1 MRTYPAC
8 GFPDGSV
15 SPPSNEL
22 FVQYARVL
30 RDLVPRAR
38 RVDFYSRDGVHVG
51 NSTGSELTGLRPA
64 VLELLA
70 KARDGARRDAGVR
83 LSLGGAVVYLLPV
96 YGDDGA
102 VLGAVS
108 LACRPSRSGRPPA
121 PAEEVAI
128 LTASTVSE
136 LGRTILRQTEAA
148 SRLAAA
154 ESAQLKRLL
163 EITQIQSGTTAGGD
177 VIEAILAATV
187 AHLDCDVAVLHIPGR
202 GLERL
207 HRRGATELAGA
218 KELNALTRSHL
229 FQMAERRGE
238 PLVINRLRETPESPL
253 VPYRILCVPLRHRG
267 AVAGLV
273 VAFGSHARRPF
284 DAKDAALLEQLSPR
298 LQELVANTYDEQT
311 GLLTRRAFEE
321 QVLEYESR
329 TPDQPRCVIYGN
341 LDRLHAVNELF
352 GYTRGDE
359 VLRHVGQRWSNAPA
373 PNGTLIC
380 RLSGDRFVALLH
392 GATLNRARAWAE
404 RLRETIANLAPP
416 GCTGFLISS
425 SFGVAPLAAGQTVN
439 HALAAAESACKA
451 AKDRGRNRVEVF
463 ADADVSLM
471 QRHQDLRIFRD
482 LVHALDE
489 GRLCLYAQPLVPLL
503 DAKRPTDYEIL
514 VRVLDEN
521 GDAMLP
527 GPFLSAATRYQ
538 LLARVD
544 QWVMKE
550 AVRQLAAAGV
560 GLAAIRSTF
569 WINLSGQSLGQ
580 VDFTDYART
589 LLKSSGLPT
598 GRVGFEI
605 TENAAIGSLNAAKR
619 CIERLHE
626 LGCEFALDDFGTGLS
641 SLAYLR
647 DLRVSKLKIDGSF
660 IRDLRTDP
668 RSDSVVR
675 AVLLV
680 ARELGLE
687 TVAECVESTES
698 AQYVASLGIA
708 YGQGRAL
715 GPPAPLDAL
724 LASLAQPAA
733 VTSAGHGTAAW
744 NPLVANLR

>member
-1 MRTYPAC
+1 M
-8 GFPDGSV
+8 

-30 RDLVPRAR
+30 RGLVPRAR
-38 RVDFYSRDGVHVG
+38 RVDFYSRDGAHVG
-51 NSTGSELTGLRPA
+51 NSTGSELTRLRPA
-64 VLELLA
+64 VLQLLA
-70 KARDGARRDAGVR
+70 KARDGAPRDAGVQ
-83 LSLGGAVVYLLPV
+83 LSIGGAVVYLLPV

-102 VLGAVS
+102 VLGVVS
-108 LACRPSRSGRPPA
+108 LACRPSRSGRPLA
-121 PAEEVAI
+121 PAHEVAVV
-128 LTASTVSE
+128 TASTVTE
-136 LGRTILRQTEAA
+136 LARTIVRQSEAA
-148 SRLAAA
+148 SKLTAA
-154 ESAQLKRLL
+154 ESVQLKRLL
-163 EITQIQSGTTAGGD
+163 EITQIQSGTAAGGD

-207 HRRGATELAGA
+207 HRRGSVELAGA
-218 KELNALTRSHL
+218 KELNALTRTHL
-229 FQMAERRGE
+229 FKMAESRGE
-238 PLVINRLRETPESPL
+238 CMIINRLRETPESPL
-253 VPYRILCVPLRHRG
+253 VPYRILCVPLKHRG

-273 VAFGSHARRPF
+273 VAFGARARRPF

-298 LQELVANTYDEQT
+298 LRELVANTYDEQT
-311 GLLTRRAFEE
+311 GLLTRQAFEE
-321 QVLEYESR
+321 QVLENESR

-359 VLRHVGQRWSNAPA
+359 VLRHVGQIWRAAAAPD
-373 PNGTLIC
+373 GTLIC
-380 RLSGDRFVALLH
+380 RLSGDRFVALLN

-404 RLRETIANLAPP
+404 RLRETIASLTPP

-482 LVHALDE
+482 LVRALDE
-489 GRLCLYAQPLVPLL
+489 GRLALYAQPLVPLL
-503 DAKRPTDYEIL
+503 DPTLQTDYELL
-514 VRVLDEN
+514 VRVLDEDGN
-521 GDAMLP
+521 AMLP

-544 QWVMKE
+544 QWVMQE
-550 AVRQLAAAGV
+550 AIRQLAAASA
-560 GLAAIRSTF
+560 GLARNRATF

-580 VDFTDYART
+580 ADFTDFART
-589 LLKSSGLPT
+589 LIKGSGLPT
-598 GRVGFEI
+598 GRIGFEI
-605 TENAAIGSLNAAKR
+605 TENAAIGSLHAAKR

-698 AQYVASLGIA
+698 AQYVASLGVA
-708 YGQGRAL
+708 YGQGHAL
-715 GPPAPLDAL
+715 GAPAPLDAL
-724 LASLAQPAA
+724 LKSLATPEARAAVRPPAA
-733 VTSAGHGTAAW
+733 AST
-744 NPLVANLR
+744 PMVANLR